1 MPPERQNAPVKLSLP
16 LQFQQ
21 DIFTELRG
29 EDELVIL
36 ARGLGLLRLITN
48 LLHFYDAAGNNLVL
62 LVGANDR
69 ENEWIGEALA
79 EHYAISKTPL
89 ARGLKVIN
97 TDRATV
103 PMREKIYAEG
113 GILSVTSRILV
124 VDLLSKLLDPEK
136 VTGLVI
142 LHADKIVATST
153 EAFIIRIYRH
163 ANKSGFLKA
172 FSDSPEPFTTGFSP
186 LANSLRNLFLRK
198 ASLWPRFH
206 VTVAESL
213 EGHRKAEVIE
223 LEVPMSDKM
232 REIQNAVLEC
242 VELCIGELKK
252 TNTGLDMADWTLDS
266 ALHRSFDIAI
276 RRQLDPIW
284 HRVSFRTRQIV
295 SDLSDLRAILHALL
309 TYDAVSFV
317 KYLDTIV
324 TAHSP
329 PPGST
334 RHNYSPWLFLD
345 AAHVLFQTA
354 KSRVYQG
361 KIGNDAARSSVTSL
375 PTTLR
380 PVLEEQPKWE
390 VLAEVLEEIETDAYL
405 NPVNTDE
412 SNSTVLIM
420 CTDQRICR
428 QIREY
433 LGTMHTKVEEERK
446 DGADGDATKQERG
459 RSADVMLRRR
469 LREYID
475 WKRSL
480 SNVNKNLSTKPA
492 NEEAQSGSGRDSRPS
507 TPQGRAPPNK
517 RRRVR
522 GGGAVSTPTAGRQ
535 PHSSVQAETEP
546 AEQMSGLLNEIQP
559 TEAEEVQP
567 EEIIIDD
574 FEDIDDYYELYDM
587 DDLVM
592 VHPFDGDMD
601 EHILEEVR
609 PRYIIMFEPDPA
621 FIRRV
626 EVYRSSHVGRNVR
639 VYFMYYGGS
648 VEEQRYLSAVR
659 REKDSFTKL
668 IKEKSNM
675 AVTLTH
681 DKSLEDPQ
689 EQFLRT
695 VNTRIAGGGR
705 LTATA
710 TPPLVVVD
718 VREFR
723 SALPSLLHG
732 NNMIIVPCQL
742 TVGDYILTPD
752 IAVERKSVR
761 DLLQSLRNG
770 RLYNQAETMLAHYKS
785 PLLLIEFD
793 ENKSFTFDAFT
804 SALTP
809 GPGFGNADFGF
820 SSSGTVTTALSSSNS
835 NLINPSAPKSAQHL
849 LVLLTL
855 AFPRLKIIWSS
866 SPYQTAEIF
875 AELKKNAA
883 EPDPVRAVQI
893 GLDLDVD
900 MDTGTGTG
908 SGNVM
913 TASGIEHRTFNLLP
927 QEMLRA
933 VPGVSPQSLER
944 LILEKGNIAEVANM
958 SVDELD
964 PIMGK
969 EAARKVVGFFKK
981 SVFEGA

>member
-1 MPPERQNAPVKLSLP
+1 MPPERPNVPVKLSLP
-16 LQFQQ
+16 LQYQQ

-29 EDELVIL
+29 EDELIIL
-36 ARGLGLLRLITN
+36 ARGLGILRLITN
-48 LLHFYDAAGNNLVL
+48 LLHFCDAAGNNLVL
-62 LVGANDR
+62 LVGADDR

-136 VTGLVI
+136 VTGLI
-142 LHADKIVATST
+142 MLHADKIVATST

-172 FSDSPEPFTTGFSP
+172 FTDSPEPFTTGFAP

-252 TNTGLDMADWTLDS
+252 ANTGLDMADWTLDS

-276 RRQLDPIW
+276 RRQLDPMW

-309 TYDAVSFV
+309 SYDAVSFV
-317 KYLDTIV
+317 QYLDTIV

-334 RHNYSPWLFLD
+334 KHNYSPWLFLD

-354 KSRVYQG
+354 KSRVYEG
-361 KIGNDAARSSVTSL
+361 KIGNDAARSSLTSL

-380 PVLEEQPKWE
+380 PVLEAQPKWE
-390 VLAEVLEEIETDAYL
+390 VLAEILEEIETEAYI
-405 NPVNTDE
+405 NPVNADE

-428 QIREY
+428 QLREY
-433 LGTMHTKVEEERK
+433 LGTMHTKLDNERQ
-446 DGADGDATKQERG
+446 DNADDDETEQEKG

-480 SNVNKNLSTKPA
+480 SNVSRNLSGRPS
-492 NEEAQSGSGRDSRPS
+492 NEESQTGTDRDSARPS
-507 TPQGRAPPNK
+507 MQQGKPPPNK

-522 GGGAVSTPTAGRQ
+522 GGGAVSIPGRA
-535 PHSSVQAETEP
+535 PNTSVQAETEHS
-546 AEQMSGLLNEIQP
+546 EQMSGLLNEIQA
-559 TEAEEVQP
+559 TETEETQK

-574 FEDIDDYYELYDM
+574 FEDIEDFYELYDM

-592 VHPFDGDMD
+592 VHPYDGDTD

-609 PRYIIMFEPDPA
+609 PRYIIMYEPEPA

-659 REKDSFTKL
+659 REKDAFTKL

-675 AVTLTH
+675 AVTITH

-710 TPPLVVVD
+710 SPPRVVVD

-752 IAVERKSVR
+752 ICVERKSVR
-761 DLLQSLRNG
+761 DLISSLRNG
-770 RLYNQAETMLAHYKS
+770 RLYNQAETMLQHYKS

-804 SALTP
+804 SATTP
-809 GPGFGNADFGF
+809 GTTFLTDFGF
-820 SSSGTVTTALSSSNS
+820 SSSGTATTSLSSSS
-835 NLINPSAPKSAQHL
+835 SLVNPSSPKSAQHL

-855 AFPRLKIIWSS
+855 AFPSLKIIWSS

-875 AELKKNAA
+875 TELKKNAP

-893 GLDLDVD
+893 GLGVD
-900 MDTGTGTG
+900 ISAAETG
-908 SGNVM
+908 SGDVM
-913 TASGIEHRTFNLLP
+913 MATGIEHRTFNLLP

-933 VPGVSPQSLER
+933 VPGVSPQALER
-944 LILEKGNIAEVANM
+944 LILETGNVAEIANM
-958 SVDELD
+958 DVEQLD
-964 PIMGK
+964 PFMGR
-969 EAARKVVGFFKK
+969 EAARKVVGFFTK
-981 SVFEGA
+981 SVFDDG

>member
-1 MPPERQNAPVKLSLP
+1 MPTERQNVPVKLSLP

-29 EDELVIL
+29 EDQLVIL

-62 LVGANDR
+62 LVGADDR

-79 EHYAISKTPL
+79 EHYAVSKTPL

-103 PMREKIYAEG
+103 PMREKMYAEG

-124 VDLLSKLLDPEK
+124 VDMLSKLLDPEK
-136 VTGLVI
+136 VTGLVV
-142 LHADKIVATST
+142 LHADKVVATST
-153 EAFIIRIYRH
+153 EAFIIRIFRH

-172 FSDSPEPFTTGFSP
+172 FSDSPEPFTTGFAP

-223 LEVPMSDKM
+223 LEVPISDKM

-252 TNTGLDMADWTLDS
+252 ANTGLDMADWTLDS
-266 ALHRSFDIAI
+266 ALHRNFDISI

-309 TYDAVSFV
+309 TYDAVSFL

-345 AAHVLFQTA
+345 AAHVLFETA
-354 KSRVYQG
+354 KSRVYEG
-361 KIGNDAARSSVTSL
+361 KIGTDAARSSLNSL

-380 PVLEEQPKWE
+380 PVLEEQPKWD
-390 VLAEVLEEIETDAYL
+390 VMGDILEEIETDAYL

-420 CTDQRICR
+420 CADQRMSR
-428 QIREY
+428 QLREY
-433 LGTMHTKVEEERK
+433 LGTMHTKVEDEREDNADYDEDHQERK
-446 DGADGDATKQERG
+446 
-459 RSADVMLRRR
+459 RSGEVMLRRR

-480 SNVNKNLSTKPA
+480 SNVNKNLSGKSA
-492 NEEAQSGSGRDSRPS
+492 EEPRAASGQNSPRPIVH
-507 TPQGRAPPNK
+507 GKAPPNK

-522 GGGAVSTPTAGRQ
+522 GGGAVSTSTPR
-535 PHSSVQAETEP
+535 PPNSSVQAETEP
-546 AEQMSGLLNEIQP
+546 SEQISSLLDEIQP
-559 TEAEEVQP
+559 TEMEETLK
-567 EEIIIDD
+567 EEIILDD
-574 FEDIDDYYELYDM
+574 FEDMNDFYELYDM

-609 PRYIIMFEPDPA
+609 PRYIIMYEPNPA

-710 TPPLVVVD
+710 SPPRVVVD

-732 NNMIIVPCQL
+732 NNMIIVPCQI

-752 IAVERKSVR
+752 ICVERKSVR
-761 DLLQSLRNG
+761 DLISSLRNG
-770 RLYNQAETMLAHYKS
+770 RLYNQAETMTQHYKS

-793 ENKSFTFDAFT
+793 EHKSFTFDAFT
-804 SALTP
+804 SATTP
-809 GPGFGNADFGF
+809 GTTFLTDFGF
-820 SSSGTVTTALSSSNS
+820 SSSGTLTTSLSSSS
-835 NLINPSAPKSAQHL
+835 ALVNPSAPKSAQHL

-855 AFPRLKIIWSS
+855 AFPRLRIIWSS

-875 AELKKNAA
+875 AELKKNAP

-893 GLDLDVD
+893 GLDVDISGDVD
-900 MDTGTGTG
+900 GTG
-908 SGNVM
+908 SGDVM

-927 QEMLRA
+927 QEMMRA
-933 VPGVSPQSLER
+933 VPGISPQVLER
-944 LILEKGNIAEVANM
+944 LILETGNIAEIANM
-958 SVDELD
+958 SVEELD
-964 PIMGK
+964 PYMGK
-969 EAARKVVGFFKK
+969 EAARQVVGFLRK

>member
-1 MPPERQNAPVKLSLP
+1 MPPERANVPVKLSLP
-16 LQFQQ
+16 LQYQQ

-29 EDELVIL
+29 EDELVVL
-36 ARGLGLLRLITN
+36 ARGLGLLRLVTN

-62 LVGANDR
+62 VVGADDR

-103 PMREKIYAEG
+103 SLREKLYAAG

-124 VDLLSKLLDPEK
+124 VDFLSKLLDPSK
-136 VTGLVI
+136 VTGMVV
-142 LHADKIVATST
+142 LHADKILATSL
-153 EAFIIRIYRH
+153 EAFILRVYRE
-163 ANKSGFLKA
+163 ANKTGFLKA
-172 FSDSPEPFTTGFSP
+172 FSDSPEPFTTGFAP
-186 LANSLRNLFLRK
+186 LATSMRNLFLRK

-232 REIQNAVLEC
+232 RDIQNAVLEC
-242 VELCIGELKK
+242 VEICIGELKK
-252 TNTGLDMADWTLDS
+252 ANTGLDIADWTLDS

-276 RRQLDPIW
+276 RRQLDPMW

-295 SDLSDLRAILHALL
+295 SDLSDLRSILHALL
-309 TYDAVSFV
+309 TYDAVSFL
-317 KYLDTIV
+317 KFLDLIV
-324 TAHSP
+324 TAHTP

-345 AAHVLFQTA
+345 AADVLFQTA
-354 KSRVYQG
+354 KARVYQG
-361 KIGNDAARSSVTSL
+361 KISSEVARSSLTSF
-375 PTTLR
+375 PTTLQ

-405 NPVNTDE
+405 NPSNVDE

-420 CTDQRICR
+420 CSDQRTCR
-428 QIREY
+428 QLREY
-433 LGTMHTKVEEERK
+433 LATMHAHVGNRK
-446 DGADGDATKQERG
+446 RESSDPGNAVGEKKG
-459 RSADVMLRRR
+459 SAEVMMRRR
-469 LREYID
+469 LREYLD
-475 WKRSL
+475 WKASL
-480 SNVNKNLSTKPA
+480 SNVSKNLSSKPP
-492 NEEAQSGSGRDSRPS
+492 NEESNGATS
-507 TPQGRAPPNK
+507 TPAPGTVNPRAPANK

-522 GGGAVSTPTAGRQ
+522 GGGAAAGPGRAPNAGIQVEMEPSGQVTA
-535 PHSSVQAETEP
+535 
-546 AEQMSGLLNEIQP
+546 LLDEIKP
-559 TEAEEVQP
+559 TEVEETQK
-567 EEIIIDD
+567 EEIVVEDLDD
-574 FEDIDDYYELYDM
+574 MDDYYELYDM
-587 DDLVM
+587 NDLIM
-592 VHPFDGDMD
+592 IHPYDGDMD

-609 PRYIIMFEPDPA
+609 PRYIIMYEPDPA

-639 VYFMYYGGS
+639 VYFVYYGGS

-668 IKEKSNM
+668 IKEKGSM
-675 AVTLTH
+675 AVTIVH

-705 LTATA
+705 LAATA
-710 TPPLVVVD
+710 SPPRVVVD

-732 NNMIIVPCQL
+732 NNMIVIPCQL

-752 IAVERKSVR
+752 ICVERKSIR
-761 DLLQSLRNG
+761 DLITSLRNG
-770 RLYNQAETMLAHYKS
+770 RLYNQAETMLQHYKN
-785 PLLLIEFD
+785 PFLLIEFD
-793 ENKSFTFDAFT
+793 QNKSFTFDAFA
-804 SALTP
+804 SATTP
-809 GPGFGNADFGF
+809 GTSFMTDFGF
-820 SSSGTVTTALSSSNS
+820 SSSGTSTLSANSS
-835 NLINPSAPKSAQHL
+835 LVNPSSPKSAQHL

-855 AFPRLKIIWSS
+855 TFPKLRIIWSS

-875 AELKKNAA
+875 AELKKNNP
-883 EPDPVRAVQI
+883 EPDPIRAVQI
-893 GLDLDVD
+893 GLDVD
-900 MDTGTGTG
+900 I
-908 SGNVM
+908 
-913 TASGIEHRTFNLLP
+913 ASSSHPAGDIMAAAGIEHRTFNLLP
-927 QEMLRA
+927 QDMLRA
-933 VPGVSPQSLER
+933 VPGVSPNVLER
-944 LILEKGNIAEVANM
+944 LILETENIHEVANM
-958 SVDELD
+958 SVEQLD
-964 PIMGK
+964 PLVGI
-969 EAARKVVGFFKK
+969 EAARKIVSFFRK
-981 SVFEGA
+981 SVFED

>member
-62 LVGANDR
+62 LVGADDR

-136 VTGLVI
+136 VTGLVV

-172 FSDSPEPFTTGFSP
+172 FSDSPEPFTTGFAP

-252 TNTGLDMADWTLDS
+252 ANTGLDMADWTLDS

-276 RRQLDPIW
+276 RRQLDPMW

-354 KSRVYQG
+354 RSRVYEG
-361 KIGNDAARSSVTSL
+361 KIGNNTSYSSIHSL

-390 VLAEVLEEIETDAYL
+390 VLAEILEEIETDAYM

-420 CTDQRICR
+420 CADQRMCR
-428 QIREY
+428 QLREY
-433 LGTMHTKVEEERK
+433 LGTMHTKVEDERK
-446 DGADGDATKQERG
+446 EDADEDEDMQEKR
-459 RSADVMLRRR
+459 RSADVMLRRK
-469 LREYID
+469 LREYIS

-480 SNVNKNLSTKPA
+480 FNVNKNLSGQTA
-492 NEEAQSGSGRDSRPS
+492 NETPQAGSGQNSPRPLNQ
-507 TPQGRAPPNK
+507 QGRAPPNK

-522 GGGAVSTPTAGRQ
+522 GGGAASIATPR
-535 PHSSVQAETEP
+535 PPNSSVQAETEP
-546 AEQMSGLLNEIQP
+546 SEQMSGLLDEIQP
-559 TEAEEVQP
+559 TETEETLK

-574 FEDIDDYYELYDM
+574 FEDMGDFYELYDM
-587 DDLVM
+587 DDLIM

-609 PRYIIMFEPDPA
+609 PRYIIMYEPDPA

-681 DKSLEDPQ
+681 DKSAEDPQ

-710 TPPLVVVD
+710 SPPRVVVD

-732 NNMIIVPCQL
+732 NNMIIVPCQI

-752 IAVERKSVR
+752 ICVERKSVR
-761 DLLQSLRNG
+761 DLFQSLRNG
-770 RLYNQAETMLAHYKS
+770 RLYNQAETMTQHYKS

-804 SALTP
+804 SAATP
-809 GPGFGNADFGF
+809 GTSFLTDFGF
-820 SSSGTVTTALSSSNS
+820 SSSGAVTTSLSSSS
-835 NLINPSAPKSAQHL
+835 ALINPNAPKSAQHL
-849 LVLLTL
+849 LVLLAL

-875 AELKKNAA
+875 AELKKNAP

-893 GLDLDVD
+893 GLDVD
-900 MDTGTGTG
+900 ISDETG
-908 SGNVM
+908 SGDVM

-933 VPGVSPQSLER
+933 VPGVSPQVLER
-944 LILEKGNIAEVANM
+944 LILETGNISEVANM
-958 SVDELD
+958 SVEELD
-964 PIMGK
+964 PFMGR
-969 EAARKVVGFFKK
+969 EAARQVVGFFRK
-981 SVFEGA
+981 SVFEGG